1 MGDIW
6 AWVDKARGQIT
17 EKYLTNT
24 DMDAGNMK
32 IGDRM
37 NDEKLH
43 EWVIV
48 GLLIASGSIAGV
60 LMQIANHE
68 YNRPWAEVLASAILN
83 GMFTA
88 GIYFLLLFLYP
99 SLSVIAAVVIAS
111 SLSTIGRSTLLR
123 VLEKW
128 LKK

>member
-1 MGDIW
+1 
-6 AWVDKARGQIT
+6 
-17 EKYLTNT
+17 
-24 DMDAGNMK
+24 MK

-43 EWVIV
+43 ELVIV
-48 GLLIASGSIAGV
+48 GVLIAAGSIAGV
-60 LMQIANHE
+60 LIQIANQEH
-68 YNRPWAEVLASAILN
+68 NRPWMEVVASAILN

-88 GIYFLLLFLYP
+88 GLYFLLLFLDP
-99 SLSVIAAVVIAS
+99 SLSVIAAVMIAS
-111 SLSTIGRSTLLR
+111 GLSTIGRSTLLR